1 MKVRDYEA
9 LYILDPNLSEEETTD
24 QIERFSQFVQSRG
37 GTVENAARWERRKLA
52 YEIKGRRE
60 GNYILMNFKGDANLP
75 SELDRAFKLSEA
87 VLRGLITRKEE
98 V

>member
-1 MKVRDYEA
+1 MVRDYEA
-9 LYILDPNLSEEETTD
+9 LYILDPALTEEETTD
-24 QIERFSQFVQSRG
+24 QIDKVRQFVETHG

-60 GNYILMNFKGDANLP
+60 GNYILMTFKGGPNLP
-75 SELDRAFKLSEA
+75 GDLDRSFRLSET
-87 VLRGLITRKEE
+87 VLRGLIVKPDE